1 MQKSSFEGYFGRVQD
16 PEECI
21 FQALREP
28 KIQNFGNHGAISEV
42 YWVYYKP
49 PVLGSW
55 NACKRY
61 TFHHLIKSI
70 PFLGTRAL
78 LKYYNCLMYGVSKFS
93 AIIFLFRCDFN
104 LL

>member
-16 PEECI
+16 SEECI

-28 KIQNFGNHGAISEV
+28 KIQNFGNHGANSEM

-49 PVLGSW
+49 PVLRSW

-70 PFLGTRAL
+70 PIPETRAL

-93 AIIFLFRCDFN
+93 DIIFLFRCDFN
-104 LL
+104 LQ